1 MSRSLM
7 SSWFRCCVALIA
19 IAPSWLCA
27 QVNTQAGASYPN
39 RTVKII
45 APYAPGGSVDALA
58 REFAQAY
65 TTALGK
71 SFIVENRAG
80 AGGNVGLGI
89 LARAPGDGYTLG
101 LGAANMLAT
110 NRFLYTNL
118 PFDTLTDFVPVAFI
132 GRVPFILVAHPSVP
146 ADNLKDLIAVMK
158 SKKMEFNYGSSGIG
172 NTAHLFGELFKS
184 KAGVEMVHVPFKSSG
199 EATQEVVAGRLQ
211 LQFGTPVELL
221 PQIARGAV
229 KAIAIAGPKRLN
241 LLPATP
247 TMAEMGMTGFESPT
261 WFGIITPKGT
271 PKEVIALLNEETRK
285 AIVQP
290 ALRARLDQTGV
301 EPQYMSPEQF
311 KNFLLEETAKWEVI
325 VKQSGAKLN

>member
-1 MSRSLM
+1 
-7 SSWFRCCVALIA
+7 
-19 IAPSWLCA
+19 
-27 QVNTQAGASYPN
+27 
-39 RTVKII
+39 
-45 APYAPGGSVDALA
+45 
-58 REFAQAY
+58 
-65 TTALGK
+65 
-71 SFIVENRAG
+71 
-80 AGGNVGLGI
+80 
-89 LARAPGDGYTLG
+89 
-101 LGAANMLAT
+101 MLAT
-110 NRFLYTNL
+110 NRFLNNNL

-132 GRVPFILVAHPSVP
+132 GRVPFVLVAHPSVP
-146 ADNLKDLIAVMK
+146 ADNLKDLIVVMK
-158 SKKMEFNYGSSGIG
+158 SNKMEFNYGSSGIG
-172 NTAHLFGELFKS
+172 TTGHLFGELFKS

-247 TMAEMGMTGFESPT
+247 TMAEMGMAGFESPT

-285 AIVQP
+285 AIAQP

-301 EPQYMSPEQF
+301 EPQFMSPEQF
-311 KNFLLEETAKWEVI
+311 KNFLLEETVKWEAI